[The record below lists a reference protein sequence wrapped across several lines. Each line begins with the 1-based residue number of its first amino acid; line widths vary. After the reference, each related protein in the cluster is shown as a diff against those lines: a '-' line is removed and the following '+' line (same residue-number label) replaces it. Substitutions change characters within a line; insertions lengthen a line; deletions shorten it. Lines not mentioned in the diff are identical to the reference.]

1 MSYRKTVERTL
12 VAIILGATA
21 ALASLSASAE
31 EQQQV
36 VVIHT
41 FDVHAK
47 ASTFIEMLDKGIKMA
62 KEADPKGGGEIY
74 VLASHVDPGSA
85 SQVVVYTAYPSMDA
99 YVANKEALEN
109 DSGLQEFAQF
119 MQENDF
125 TIVSQSIHTLV
136 GEY

>member
-1 MSYRKTVERTL
+1 MSYRKSFQRIL
-12 VAIILGATA
+12 IAIFLGATT
-21 ALASLSASAE
+21 ALTASTASAE
-31 EQQQV
+31 EQQV

-47 ASTFIEMLDKGIKMA
+47 ADTFIEMLDKGIKMA

-74 VLASHVDPGSA
+74 VLASHVDPGAA

-109 DSGLQEFAQF
+109 DPGLQEFAQF